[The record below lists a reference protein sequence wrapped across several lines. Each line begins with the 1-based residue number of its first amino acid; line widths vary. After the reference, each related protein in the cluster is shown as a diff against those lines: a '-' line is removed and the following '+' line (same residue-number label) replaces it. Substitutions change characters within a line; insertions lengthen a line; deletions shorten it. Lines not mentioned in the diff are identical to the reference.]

1 MSRDERDKCVILPSF
16 KEVAMSNKYQHLFFD
31 LDRTLWDFEK
41 SAHQAFQEMFKI
53 HHLAD
58 RGIENWKEFHER
70 YEVHNHRLWDLYR
83 VGEIEK
89 SILMW
94 KRFSDT
100 LEEYGIDNPELARKL
115 GNDYVNISPRKV
127 NLYPHTMEILK
138 YLHPKYELH
147 IITNGFQEVQN
158 IKLETSGMDQYFKTL
173 ITSEKAGVKK
183 PDPAIFEY
191 ALQKTG
197 ATADNSLMIGDDY
210 EVDIIGA
217 EGIGM
222 DQVFF
227 DPEKQFPRN
236 GSTYKISSLAEL
248 KEFL

>member
-1 MSRDERDKCVILPSF
+1 MCNFALF
-16 KEVAMSNKYQHLFFD
+16 KETTMPKKYQHLFFD

-41 SAHQAFQEMFKI
+41 SAHQAFQEMFEK
-53 HHLAD
+53 HHLKD
-58 RGIENWKEFHER
+58 LGIEDWESFHNR

-83 VGEIEK
+83 VGKIEK
-89 SILMW
+89 SLLMW

-100 LEEYGIDNPELARKL
+100 LEEYGIKNNELAQAL
-115 GNDYVNISPRKV
+115 GNDYVRISPRKV
-127 NLYPHTMEILK
+127 NLYPYTMEVLE
-138 YLHPKYELH
+138 YLHPLYELH
-147 IITNGFQEVQN
+147 IITNGFQEVQH

-191 ALQKTG
+191 ALEKTG
-197 ATADNSLMIGDDY
+197 ASAGNSLMIGDDY

-217 EGIGM
+217 GSIGM

-227 DPEKQFPRN
+227 DPEQQFTKN
-236 GSTYKISSLAEL
+236 GSTYRISSLAEL
-248 KEFL
+248 KDIL

>member
-1 MSRDERDKCVILPSF
+1 MRTFGFFKKSAMSR
-16 KEVAMSNKYQHLFFD
+16 KYQYLFFD

-41 SAHQAFQEMFKI
+41 SAHQAFEEIFEI
-53 HHLAD
+53 HKLSGL
-58 RGIENWKEFHER
+58 GIENREEFHKR
-70 YEVHNHRLWDLYR
+70 YEVHNQQLWDLYR
-83 VGEIEK
+83 IGEIEK
-89 SILMW
+89 GVLMW

-100 LEEYGIDNPELARKL
+100 LEEYGIDNPYLAREL
-115 GNDYVNISPRKV
+115 GNDYVTISPKKV
-127 NLYPHTMEILK
+127 NLYPHAMETLR
-138 YLHPKYELH
+138 YLYPNYQMH

-158 IKLETSGMDQYFKTL
+158 IKMETSGMDRYFKTM

-191 ALQKTG
+191 ALNKTS
-197 ATADNSLMIGDDY
+197 ATSGNSLMIGDDY

-217 EGIGM
+217 GSVGM

-227 DPEKQFPRN
+227 DPEQQFPRN

-248 KEFL
+248 KDFL